1 MTRKIIRD
9 GQTAEEI
16 AAALRG
22 EIIAGKHPPDTVLF
36 QEELADRFQTSRMP
50 IRDSLKIL
58 EREGLV
64 LVPANR
70 SALVAPLDVE
80 SFVEINE
87 MRAVAEPLA
96 LRHALPELTNRQI
109 EQAKAIQDEAE
120 QSDIAEFASL
130 NRAFHMTL
138 LAPCARPRLLAH
150 IASLNDLS
158 QRYFHT
164 VVVELAYSDRSHG
177 EHRSLLAACADRDTT
192 TACKILQDHIEAASR
207 LMEGALR
214 AKEAAPSGARVG
226 DGARSAR

>member
-16 AAALRG
+16 AAALRA
-22 EIIAGKHPPDTVLF
+22 EVIVGKLPPDTVLF
-36 QEELADRFQTSRMP
+36 QEELAERFQTSRMP
-50 IRDSLKIL
+50 IRESLKIL

-64 LVPANR
+64 LLPANR
-70 SALVAPLDVE
+70 SAVVAPLDVE

-96 LRHALPELTNRQI
+96 LRHAIPELTNRQI
-109 EQAKAIQDEAE
+109 AQAEAIQEEAE
-120 QSDIAEFASL
+120 RSDIARFAAL

-138 LAPCARPRLLAH
+138 LEPCARPRLLSH

-164 VVVELAYSDRSHG
+164 VAVELEYSARSHD
-177 EHRSLLAACADRDTT
+177 EHRSLIAACVARDRVA
-192 TACKILQDHIEAASR
+192 ACMILQEHIEAASQ
-207 LMEGALR
+207 LMEDALR
-214 AKEAAPSGARVG
+214 AKRAATLRPRTGDTARF
-226 DGARSAR
+226 AR